1 MTYLLACI
9 ILFLTSLCW
18 TDPQDAFYFSLQW
31 LLICTFFYAWGAV
44 LLRKPGVVLMEL
56 LGVCVLCVSAYYNI
70 HDIGA
75 YQALAAECDHAS
87 DVRISEQISQR
98 KHKVLHDSDDPNAW
112 RRYLDMYR

>member
-1 MTYLLACI
+1 MDVFTLVSNGELVWGWQIAAGPWCRRKSSQLLGQQEA
-9 ILFLTSLCW
+9 
-18 TDPQDAFYFSLQW
+18 A
-31 LLICTFFYAWGAV
+31 
-44 LLRKPGVVLMEL
+44 LLRKPGVVLMEI
-56 LGVCVLCVSAYYNI
+56 LGIAVLCVSAYYNV

-75 YQALAAECDHAS
+75 YRALAAECDHAS